1 MNRNFVRN
9 GNGEILVEHSYSYQ
23 EMDREGNV
31 IKRTRRDHPYNFDD
45 FVSWVNPKYHGKTNP
60 CTIKPEGD
68 KQLHTAYTDRMSG
81 WDREKYSRCA
91 EKHFTRDNGGI
102 RHGGGAVATAF
113 LAEYF
118 GDPELELVKIVECC
132 DHSSGYEIWRY
143 DFIYTPAKKGDL
155 KA

>member
-91 EKHFTRDNGGI
+91 EKHFTRDI
-102 RHGGGAVATAF
+102 
-113 LAEYF
+113 
-118 GDPELELVKIVECC
+118 
-132 DHSSGYEIWRY
+132 SGL
-143 DFIYTPAKKGDL
+143 PS
-155 KA
+155 